1 MRSKTWQG
9 QLNNVLTLLWRAI
22 GPPWLQADCTNCG
35 AGLSFD
41 EGKRII
47 VVTESAEE
55 KKKKA
60 DAAAAKKAASAA
72 KKKAKMAAKS

>member
-1 MRSKTWQG
+1 MTIHASAHLPVIAPYCFTCLSRVCNTQC
-9 QLNNVLTLLWRAI
+9 
-22 GPPWLQADCTNCG
+22 DCVKCG

-47 VVTESAEE
+47 VVAESAEE

-72 KKKAKMAAKS
+72 KKKAKMAAK

>member
-1 MRSKTWQG
+1 MFCS
-9 QLNNVLTLLWRAI
+9 L
-22 GPPWLQADCTNCG
+22 PFLQCDCINCG

-47 VVTESAEE
+47 VVPESAED
-55 KKKKA
+55 KKAKA

-72 KKKAKMAAKS
+72 KKKAKMAAK